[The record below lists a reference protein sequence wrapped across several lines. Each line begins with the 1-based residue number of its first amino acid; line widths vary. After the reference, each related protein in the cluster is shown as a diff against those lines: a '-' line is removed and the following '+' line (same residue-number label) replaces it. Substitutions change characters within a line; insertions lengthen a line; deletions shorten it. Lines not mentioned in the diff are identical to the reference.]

1 MLIEEVLRV
10 LTNNF
15 PLTLMKIFHL
25 LLCIAS
31 LIGLPSSSLH
41 AQKDVKEDSIL
52 STIPYGKILHMS
64 SEELLNNK
72 FKFNSEKNQ
81 YTLQKKNGLKVAA
94 SIIGALGDTPT
105 NYIPDINDY
114 HITIQE
120 GESGP
125 AFIEVIFYDTNLYH
139 QILTFGKDHGLQF
152 LETNSGLLDKK
163 QFNYADYSFA
173 LTNTVKSQSSTQT
186 STRDVHSHLSTAKET
201 TTSTAHD
208 ESYNIYTFTIYTGIE
223 PSSDYIMKQKEK
235 SLKRDT
241 KGKKKGSAADFM

>member
-1 MLIEEVLRV
+1 
-10 LTNNF
+10 
-15 PLTLMKIFHL
+15 MKRFYL
-25 LLCIAS
+25 LLCAVCV
-31 LIGLPSSSLH
+31 IGLSLSSLR
-41 AQKDVKEDSIL
+41 AQNDARTDSIL
-52 STIPYGKILHMS
+52 STIPYGKMLHMS
-64 SEELLNNK
+64 SEELLSNK

-94 SIIGALGDTPT
+94 SIIGALGDIPT
-105 NYIPDINDY
+105 NYIPDVNDY

-120 GESGP
+120 GKSGP
-125 AFIEVIFYDTNLYH
+125 AYIEVIFYDTNLYH

-152 LETNSGLLDKK
+152 LETNSNLLDKK

-173 LTNTVKSQSSTQT
+173 LTNSVKTQSSTQT
-186 STRDVHSHLSTAKET
+186 STRDVNSHLSTAKET
-201 TTSTAHD
+201 TTSAAHD

-235 SLKRDT
+235 SLKRDI